1 MPDPLEPELRRL
13 SLTFA
18 VDIRLA
24 VLRSVHSA
32 LTAVA
37 ALDGYR
43 TLPGADT
50 TARATGG
57 APRGAAHPAK
67 AIAVRHRPRRREMTT
82 AELALMRAQVTAL
95 IRPQPDQSIAELAC
109 TVGLT
114 SAQLRTQ
121 LRQLAEEG

>member
-1 MPDPLEPELRRL
+1 MH
-13 SLTFA
+13 A
-18 VDIRLA
+18 
-24 VLRSVHSA
+24 A

-43 TLPGADT
+43 TLAGAHT

-57 APRGAAHPAK
+57 TPRTSAHAAK
-67 AIAVRHRPRRREMTT
+67 AIAVRHRPRRREMTA
-82 AELALMRAQVTAL
+82 AERAVMRAQVTAL

-121 LRQLAEEG
+121 LRQLAEDG